1 MFLGS
6 SMKVTHLLE
15 SVFVPWSWNVAWKWE
30 KGHEIL
36 WTMQDGKHLM
46 MEQTL
51 NLHIYL
57 IYSDMKLKHQTIR
70 MKKEQKEE
78 MFRTQT

>member
-1 MFLGS
+1 
-6 SMKVTHLLE
+6 
-15 SVFVPWSWNVAWKWE
+15 
-30 KGHEIL
+30 
-36 WTMQDGKHLM
+36 MQDGKHLM

-51 NLHIYL
+51 NLHIYF

>member
-1 MFLGS
+1 
-6 SMKVTHLLE
+6 
-15 SVFVPWSWNVAWKWE
+15 
-30 KGHEIL
+30 
-36 WTMQDGKHLM
+36 MQDGKHLM